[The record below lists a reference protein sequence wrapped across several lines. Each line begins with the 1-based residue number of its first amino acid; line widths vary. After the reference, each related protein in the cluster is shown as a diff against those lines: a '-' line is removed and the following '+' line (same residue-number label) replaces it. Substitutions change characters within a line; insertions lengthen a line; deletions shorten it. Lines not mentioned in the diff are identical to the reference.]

1 MKKFIYLDN
10 NATTKTD
17 PEVLEV
23 MKKYYLEMYANP
35 SSIHDFGQKVRQDLE
50 KAREKVANFLGCS
63 PEEIIFTSSGTE
75 AINTA
80 IKGIAFANMEKGK
93 HIITSQIEHK
103 AVLNTC
109 KYLSERFGFE
119 ITYLP
124 VDKYGMV
131 SPEDVKKSIRKDTIL
146 ITIMFANNEIGTIQ
160 PIKEISEIA
169 RENGIYFHTDAVQ
182 AVGKVDFKI
191 KDIGVHSLSLSG
203 HKFYGPKGI
212 GVLYI
217 EKGIEFDPLLHGG
230 GHEKGR
236 RSGTENV
243 PGILGIAK
251 AMEIFEKQGDEIRN
265 KMKKLRDKL
274 EKGILEKIPDTYL
287 NGHPT
292 QRLPNTSS
300 ISFKGIEAESIL
312 TLLDTE
318 AGICVST
325 GSACSSHSIEIS
337 HVLKA
342 LNLPV
347 EIAKGT
353 IRFSVGKFNTEEEID
368 TLLDVLPDMID
379 RLRKFK

>member
-63 PEEIIFTSSGTE
+63 PEEIIFTSGGTE

-131 SPEDVKKSIRKDTIL
+131 SPEDVKKSIR
-146 ITIMFANNEIGTIQ
+146 G
-160 PIKEISEIA
+160 SE
-169 RENGIYFHTDAVQ
+169 Y
-182 AVGKVDFKI
+182 
-191 KDIGVHSLSLSG
+191 
-203 HKFYGPKGI
+203 
-212 GVLYI
+212 VL
-217 EKGIEFDPLLHGG
+217 
-230 GHEKGR
+230 
-236 RSGTENV
+236 
-243 PGILGIAK
+243 
-251 AMEIFEKQGDEIRN
+251 
-265 KMKKLRDKL
+265 
-274 EKGILEKIPDTYL
+274 
-287 NGHPT
+287 
-292 QRLPNTSS
+292 
-300 ISFKGIEAESIL
+300 
-312 TLLDTE
+312 
-318 AGICVST
+318 T
-325 GSACSSHSIEIS
+325 GSAKSATFTYGGGDFTLVIRGERNVVSSYVDVILRLIS
-337 HVLKA
+337 GNTIKCPSCGTELDSEVITCPSCGLKYPFTLPSCPKCGTGSVYRRCPKCGSLITYRGLKVVKDKTPAVVFSATA
-342 LNLPV
+342 LAILGLGALIGNLIIGLV
-347 EIAKGT
+347 GAAIVG
-353 IRFSVGKFNTEEEID
+353 SVGAIMWFAAP
-368 TLLDVLPDMID
+368 VLTVS
-379 RLRKFK
+379 RG